1 MKLDPEVCKERFELY
16 EQITKDKYGGK
27 TFALLTGARSD
38 KNGYLHKEVDE
49 YGSFETTPIKIPR
62 GYKRAT
68 QKKRDRY
75 VQDWA
80 CKKRKTKK
88 ERKKLSSKLKGALDW
103 DKWYKASRKY
113 WLTIKDFKEMKKGDK
128 IVVLPIHSNALDGPQ
143 TYFKENT
150 AFRPEKFF
158 KTEKDTIT
166 YQGNMQVGSKHLN
179 KPDNKSW
186 GLDIEYAK
194 NKWSTLF
201 DGNLIMK
208 NKSPKH
214 WTKFNE
220 NTPVGYRGP
229 MILWSDLKKL
239 PKLYYKV

>member
-1 MKLDPEVCKERFELY
+1 MVIKLHDEECKERFEVY
-16 EQITKDKYGGK
+16 ERKTKDKSGV
-27 TFALLTGARSD
+27 TNEMLTGARAE
-38 KNGYLHKEVDE
+38 KKGYYHPEVNE
-49 YGSFETTPIKIPR
+49 YGTFEEKASKIPK
-62 GYKRAT
+62 GFKRAT
-68 QKKRDRY
+68 QKRRDRY

-88 ERKKLSSKLKGALDW
+88 ERKKLSSKLKGALVW
-103 DKWYKASRKY
+103 DKWYNASRKY
-113 WLTIKDFKEMKKGDK
+113 WLTLKDFKDMKKGDK
-128 IVVLPIHSNALDGPQ
+128 IVVLPLHQNALDGPQ
-143 TYFKENT
+143 TYFKECI
-150 AFRPEKFF
+150 AFRPEQFF
-158 KTEKDTIT
+158 KSEKDTIT

-201 DGNLIMK
+201 DGNLHMK
-208 NKSPKH
+208 NKLPKH

-220 NTPVGYRGP
+220 NTSVGYRGP

-239 PKLYYKV
+239 PKLYYS